1 MTCKVKT
8 QFYKS
13 YGHRYE
19 FKTLNIF
26 KTVNPG
32 IIFKAS
38 TTKHNVARKEKEK

>member
-1 MTCKVKT
+1 MTCKIKT

-13 YGHRYE
+13 FRRMYE
-19 FKTLNIF
+19 LKTLNIF
-26 KTVNPG
+26 KKVNPG